1 MGPGFGVSVVVH
13 EVARRLIARGIPA
26 MVGCVRAEGTFAEVP
41 VRRVRPDAAAVQR
54 IARRFGATHVV
65 AHTSPYFEL
74 LPELQGLQTWVWEHG
89 DPDPAF
95 FPDPA
100 DRAAREAQKAH
111 KRSAVYPAVDGII
124 AISRFIRA
132 EIGRP
137 DAHVIPNGWEHVLAD
152 QATAPEVPVSRTGT
166 GTLKLGGLM
175 RLGPGEG
182 LYKGAEAYVTLA
194 RRLRESGLD
203 AELGLLGRGRARDA
217 RPFEAEGIRVIR
229 NASDAERARFL
240 AGLDV
245 FVSMS
250 LWEGCNLPLL
260 EAQALGT
267 PALAL
272 DTGAHPETCAHLCAS
287 PADMLRLV
295 RAWHRDR
302 ALLTAAGGRA
312 RTFVRDRLSWDAA
325 TGRFARLLDRA
336 VASDGARP
344 QPGEEN
350 RSG

>member
-1 MGPGFGVSVVVH
+1 MAVTPRVLFLAVRMGPGFGVSVVVH

-26 MVGCVRAEGTFAEVP
+26 MVGCVRAEGTFADVP

-95 FPDPA
+95 FPAPA

-152 QATAPEVPVSRTGT
+152 QATAPDAPVSRTGT
-166 GTLKLGGLM
+166 STLKLGGLM

-182 LYKGAEAYVTLA
+182 LYKGAEAYVALA
-194 RRLRESGLD
+194 RRMRESGLD

-295 RAWHRDR
+295 RIWQRDRARLAEAGALARRFVRGGLGWESTAGRFR
-302 ALLTAAGGRA
+302 ALLT
-312 RTFVRDRLSWDAA
+312 
-325 TGRFARLLDRA
+325 
-336 VASDGARP
+336 
-344 QPGEEN
+344 
-350 RSG
+350 RST